1 MDAKAKT
8 RYLLNN
14 MGEKT
19 LKVSLAISRLGM
31 QGIPAKHNDGWW
43 RKPLGSPKK
52 MRRYKTRAFFPYL
65 GAAKN
70 AYPEILTRY
79 ISDSTAKTQ

>member
-19 LKVSLAISRLGM
+19 LKVSLAISRLSM
-31 QGIPAKHNDGWW
+31 QGIPAKHNDG
-43 RKPLGSPKK
+43 
-52 MRRYKTRAFFPYL
+52 
-65 GAAKN
+65 
-70 AYPEILTRY
+70 
-79 ISDSTAKTQ
+79 